1 MNDLNRT
8 EYCYPKEDTYFIG
21 WDDNREII
29 KTYGIVLT
37 TQCLGT
43 VWKELD
49 LYENKQ
55 EWLDILLENGIYID
69 NDTDDEV

>member
-1 MNDLNRT
+1 MNDLKKT

-49 LYENKQ
+49 LYENEQ
-55 EWLDILLENGIYID
+55 EWLDILLENGIHIN
-69 NDTDDEV
+69 NDTDNEV

>member
-8 EYCYPKEDTYFIG
+8 EYCYPKKDTYFIG

-29 KTYGIVLT
+29 KTYGIILT

-55 EWLDILLENGIYID
+55 EWLDILLENGIHID
-69 NDTDDEV
+69 NDTDNEV

>member
-1 MNDLNRT
+1 MNDLNKT

-49 LYENKQ
+49 FVRKRTRVVRYSS
-55 EWLDILLENGIYID
+55 
-69 NDTDDEV
+69 

>member
-1 MNDLNRT
+1 MNDLKTT
-8 EYCYPKEDTYFIG
+8 EYCYPNKDTYFIG

-49 LYENKQ
+49 LYENEQ
-55 EWLDILLENGIYID
+55 EWLDTLLENGIHIN
-69 NDTDDEV
+69 NDTDNEV

>member
-1 MNDLNRT
+1 MNDLKTT

-49 LYENKQ
+49 LYGNEQ
-55 EWLDILLENGIYID
+55 EWLDILLENGIYIN

>member
-1 MNDLNRT
+1 MNDLKRT

-49 LYENKQ
+49 LYENEQ
-55 EWLDILLENGIYID
+55 EWLDILLENGIHIN
-69 NDTDDEV
+69 NDTDNEV